1 MRQLVECVPNFSEG
15 RKPKVIEAVVAAISV
30 AGGRDAEVLDVSSDA
45 DHNRSVVT
53 VVGSP
58 AGVEAAAFAGIAKAA
73 ELIDLNKHSGGHP
86 RMGATD
92 VCPFVPVSGVTMDD
106 CVEIAKRLGE
116 RVGRELK
123 LPVFLYE
130 AAAQRPNRQNLASIR
145 RGKDAYKQLKGEIG
159 SDPDRAP
166 DFGPSKLGPAGAT
179 AISARAFLIA
189 YNVYLN
195 TDKVE
200 IAQEIGKAVR
210 HLSGGLRYVKGMG
223 LMVDGQAQVS
233 MNLTDYTKTPIPRV
247 VETIRREAQRYG
259 VSITHSELVGL
270 IPQAALVDAAKWYLQ
285 LNDLQSDQVLE
296 NRLGDDEADG
306 GAVGTAFIDELA
318 ADSPTPG
325 GGAAAAYSGAMA
337 AGLVGMVAR
346 LTVGRK
352 KYADVESEM
361 KKILRQA
368 EKLRAELTAAI
379 TDDSAAFDAVM
390 DAFKLPKETAKQ
402 QAARGRAI
410 QKAMSGAAAVPLQT
424 ARAAA
429 KTLDLAAVAGAK
441 GNINA
446 ISDAGTAAHLCHTAL
461 AGAAL
466 NVRINAES
474 IKDRKKAA
482 GWLKE
487 ISRLEASAAKTL
499 ASTVKVVAKRM

>member
-1 MRQLVECVPNFSEG
+1 MRQIVECVPNFSEG
-15 RKPKVIEAVVAAISV
+15 RKSKIIEAIVAAIS
-30 AGGRDAEVLDVSSDA
+30 AGGGKDAQVLDISSDA

-53 VVGSP
+53 IVGNP

-73 ELIDLNKHSGGHP
+73 ELIDLNKHIGGHP

-92 VCPFVPVSGVTMDD
+92 VCPFVPVSGVTMDE

-123 LPVFLYE
+123 IPVFLYE

-145 RGKDAYKQLKGEIG
+145 RGKDAYKQLKSEIG
-159 SDPDRAP
+159 SDLERAP

-200 IAQEIGKAVR
+200 VAQEIGKAVR

-247 VETIRREAQRYG
+247 VETIRREAQRFG
-259 VSITHSELVGL
+259 VNITHSELVGL
-270 IPQAALVDAAKWYLQ
+270 IPQQALVDAAKWYLQ

-296 NRLGDDEADG
+296 NRLGGDEGDDG
-306 GAVGTAFIDELA
+306 IVGTEFIDELA
-318 ADSPTPG
+318 ADTPTPG
-325 GGAAAAYSGAMA
+325 GGAAAAYAGAMA

-346 LTVGRK
+346 LTIGRK
-352 KYADVESEM
+352 KYAAVEAEM

-368 EKLRAELTAAI
+368 EKLRTEQTTAI

-390 DAFKLPKETAKQ
+390 DAFKLSKETARQ
-402 QAARGRAI
+402 QTARGKAI
-410 QKAMSGAAAVPLQT
+410 QMAMSRATVVPLRT

-429 KTLDLAAVAGAK
+429 KTLELAAIAAEK
-441 GNINA
+441 GNVNA

-466 NVRINAES
+466 NVRINAGS
-474 IKDRKKAA
+474 IKDRKKAG
-482 GWLKE
+482 GWIKE
-487 ISRLEASAAKTL
+487 INDLEKSAAKTL
-499 ASTVKVVAKRM
+499 TGTVKAVAKRM

>member
-15 RKPKVIEAVVAAISV
+15 RRPKVIEAVVAAFA
-30 AGGRDAEVLDVSSDA
+30 AGGGKDAQVLDVSSDA
-45 DHNRSVVT
+45 DHNRTVVT
-53 VVGSP
+53 IVGSP
-58 AGVEAAAFAGIAKAA
+58 AGVEAAAFSGIAKAA
-73 ELIDLNKHSGGHP
+73 ELIDLNKHKGGHP

-92 VCPFVPVSGVTMDD
+92 VCPFVPISGVTMDD

-116 RVGRELK
+116 RVGRDLK
-123 LPVFLYE
+123 IPVFLYE
-130 AAAQRPNRQNLASIR
+130 AAAQRADRQNLAGIR

-159 SDPDRAP
+159 KDPDRAP
-166 DFGPSKLGPAGAT
+166 DFGPNKLGTAGAT

-210 HLSGGLRYVKGMG
+210 HLSGGLRFVKGMG
-223 LMVDGQAQVS
+223 LMVEGQAQVS
-233 MNLTDYTKTPIPRV
+233 MNLTDYTKTPIARV
-247 VETIRREAQRYG
+247 VETIRREAQRHG

-285 LNDLQSDQVLE
+285 LNDMQSDQVLE
-296 NRLGDDEADG
+296 NRLGDDDSDTA
-306 GAVGTAFIDELA
+306 GAATSFIDDLA
-318 ADSPTPG
+318 ADAPTPG

-337 AGLVGMVAR
+337 AGLVSMVAR
-346 LTVGRK
+346 LSIGRK
-352 KYADVESEM
+352 KYASVEAEM
-361 KKILRQA
+361 KKLLRQA

-379 TDDSAAFDAVM
+379 ADDSAAFEAVM
-390 DAFKLPKETAKQ
+390 DAFKMPRETSKQ

-410 QKAMSGAAAVPLQT
+410 QRAMSGAAIVPLRT
-424 ARAAA
+424 ARAAV
-429 KTLDLAAVAGAK
+429 KTLDLAAIAAAK
-441 GNINA
+441 GNLNA

-487 ISRLEASAAKTL
+487 IGRLEKDAARTLAKT
-499 ASTVKVVAKRM
+499 AKAVAKRM